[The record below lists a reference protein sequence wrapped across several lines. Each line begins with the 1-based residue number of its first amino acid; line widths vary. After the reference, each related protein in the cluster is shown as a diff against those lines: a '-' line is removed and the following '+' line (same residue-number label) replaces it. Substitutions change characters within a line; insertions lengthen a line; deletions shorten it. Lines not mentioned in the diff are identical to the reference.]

1 MHRLPRL
8 PKPRRIAS
16 VMLIVW
22 LSGMFASWAH
32 ACLVTAPDAWA
43 RAAAHHAPPSDHE
56 RLDEAAA
63 DVAEVANVAGN
74 ISLPPDV
81 ALAHCE
87 DFCETE
93 RSIIPQ
99 GQAPKASADTCA
111 AMTPNATIGIASA
124 GFALRRTGLRWHPLA
139 VPPPPGPPVAIVFL
153 RLTR

>member
-32 ACLVTAPDAWA
+32 ACLVTAPAAWA
-43 RAAAHHAPPSDHE
+43 HAAAHHAPPSGHE
-56 RLDEAAA
+56 RPGEVAA
-63 DVAEVANVAGN
+63 DVADVADVAGN
-74 ISLPPDV
+74 MSLPSDM
-81 ALAHCE
+81 ALALCE

-99 GQAPKASADTCA
+99 IQAKKASIDTAA
-111 AMTPNATIGIASA
+111 AMMPDATIGIASA
-124 GFALRRTGLRWHPLA
+124 GLALRRTGLRWHPLA

>member
-22 LSGMFASWAH
+22 LSGMFVSWAH

-43 RAAAHHAPPSDHE
+43 HAAAHHAPPSGHE
-56 RLDEAAA
+56 RPGKVAA
-63 DVAEVANVAGN
+63 DVAGN
-74 ISLPPDV
+74 MSLPPDV
-81 ALAHCE
+81 ALALCE

-99 GQAPKASADTCA
+99 VQAKKASADTCA
-111 AMTPNATIGIASA
+111 AMMPNATIGIASA

>member
-22 LSGMFASWAH
+22 LSGMFTSWAH
-32 ACLVTAPDAWA
+32 ACLVTAPGALA
-43 RAAAHHAPPSDHE
+43 HAAEHHAPPSGHE
-56 RLDEAAA
+56 RPAEAAA
-63 DVAEVANVAGN
+63 DVAEVAGDM
-74 ISLPPDV
+74 SLPPNV
-81 ALAHCE
+81 ALALCE

-99 GQAPKASADTCA
+99 VQAKKASADTCA
-111 AMTPNATIGIASA
+111 AMMPNATIGIASA

-139 VPPPPGPPVAIVFL
+139 VPPPPGPPVAIVLL